1 MRKWISLLL
10 AFVLLLNGMPVLK
23 VHAEDQQ
30 ERAVAALQ
38 YQDPDLQDAICRAD
52 HIMYWNMIDQIA
64 DNATLT
70 KLLEMASDKIEESA
84 TEEKCAT
91 FLATILT
98 MQQYNIAQQ
107 LEQQS
112 DYDDLKSTGDYVM
125 DTLKIANNMLE
136 VAEVLPIITPALETA
151 LNGAELVQDNLE
163 QVKYYNMVISDYC
176 DSAIVLQ
183 AIIKHCQDPELKKAA
198 SVIASGREELLE
210 KQLTYLENSLDNIAE
225 FEWKFFADQLFF
237 PLMKEMDAY
246 HDNGIFQWFVDAGEF
261 CFDDLKSMQEAAF
274 SIVMLAG
281 DIGFGTTNTFK
292 RYQEMR
298 ILSDVSSALS
308 KAITQLQ
315 IPAQGTKEQ
324 IVAVARQKCSLYKLL
339 LTTHAR
345 GEYLIYQL
353 LTQDSGILSLL
364 RRTYEQSHDG
374 QTFTEATYTSQIEA
388 IEGYYNTI
396 LRIEQMLRSQE
407 QDFEELP
414 LSQINAYYDGQLAGQ
429 YLFTYDDDLLTEVQC
444 SSPDGTIV
452 KYTCQYD
459 TEDRLIYTGR
469 EDAFST
475 LCTSSYTYDENG
487 KLIQWTEAEG
497 GRITYQCEY
506 DAHQRL
512 SKAVGTTDGAVYTH
526 SYTYNADGQIVQE
539 AVVIQSNGENVSW
552 DVWYTYN
559 ASGKLSSTRTDSNG
573 GTTQT
578 TYSYDYAP
586 LILAEESRL
595 MSGYS
600 SETLRSLYLCDREN
614 RVIFSLD
621 LGDARMVTDER
632 GNLTQAV
639 SDYARFDFYYGSY
652 TQEDTQPASVLE
664 ATDGDA
670 VLTWEAIPSHFIF
683 TSGAGAWQTS
693 LDLQSDGSFSGAYS
707 DSNMG
712 ESSDAYPYGTVY
724 YCNFNGQFTQ
734 PQPVTEYCY
743 SVELTEF
750 SAEDSENAEYIDNG
764 IRYVRS
770 EPYGFNDSQCFYLYL
785 PGTPVADLPEDCL
798 YWLNLLQQVESEIPS
813 GMYVM

>member
-10 AFVLLLNGMPVLK
+10 ALALLLNGIPVLK
-23 VHAEDQQ
+23 AHAEDQQ

-38 YQDPDLQDAICRAD
+38 YQDSDLQDAICRAD

-125 DTLKIANNMLE
+125 DALKIANNMLE

-151 LNGAELVQDNLE
+151 MNGAELVQDNLN

-183 AIIKHCQDPELKKAA
+183 AIIKYCRDPELKKAA
-198 SVIASGREELLE
+198 SAIASGREELLE
-210 KQLTYLENSLDNIAE
+210 KQLTYLENSLNNIAE

-246 HDNGIFQWFVDAGEF
+246 QDNGIFQWFVDAGEF

-339 LTTHAR
+339 LTAHTR

-374 QTFTEATYTSQIEA
+374 VPFTEATYTSQIEA
-388 IEGYYNTI
+388 IEVYYNNI

-407 QDFEELP
+407 HDSLEGGYDIGTLVSDAYSDFIPNNLYNTEGYFYIPKVNADLP
-414 LSQINAYYDGQLAGQ
+414 EIEKTNAQIYNDYYSFMQTQVYGPIEAGSNTQIERISYIWEVKDSYLSILMLIIWGNEPICGVYTVSLETGALVDASE
-429 YLFTYDDDLLTEVQC
+429 LLTAYGITEEGFNELVEQ
-444 SSPDGTIV
+444 SSQKIGENLLDPVPYVNPGNKDLCAVGVSEEWGYSKLVNLTGTIDPV
-452 KYTCQYD
+452 YPWDIPVSEEMTKASEQ
-459 TEDRLIYTGR
+459 
-469 EDAFST
+469 
-475 LCTSSYTYDENG
+475 EN
-487 KLIQWTEAEG
+487 
-497 GRITYQCEY
+497 
-506 DAHQRL
+506 
-512 SKAVGTTDGAVYTH
+512 
-526 SYTYNADGQIVQE
+526 
-539 AVVIQSNGENVSW
+539 
-552 DVWYTYN
+552 
-559 ASGKLSSTRTDSNG
+559 
-573 GTTQT
+573 
-578 TYSYDYAP
+578 
-586 LILAEESRL
+586 
-595 MSGYS
+595 
-600 SETLRSLYLCDREN
+600 
-614 RVIFSLD
+614 
-621 LGDARMVTDER
+621 
-632 GNLTQAV
+632 
-639 SDYARFDFYYGSY
+639 
-652 TQEDTQPASVLE
+652 TQPDSVPE

-670 VLTWEAIPSHFIF
+670 VLTWEVIPQHFIF

-712 ESSDAYPYGTVY
+712 ESSDAYPHGTVY

-813 GMYVM
+813 GMYVIYNQVETAVFVGSLE